1 MIDFAFQHSWDS
13 LTGSTCHVLRWM
25 MIFTSSHH
33 DIQQSCFQNP
43 IPPPPPKKKNIAF
56 WPTNLDILARVCS
69 LRPIWAKDP
78 LKPREPRIGRRTSE
92 SVWPSWWRKANFHRS
107 LDLFPCKPWSLGEPM
122 QQIQYLHYHIWAQFF
137 VGSYYYVII
146 FKTGWR
152 LWPPT
157 RVIIL
162 G

>member
-1 MIDFAFQHSWDS
+1 MPCASMNDDFHKQSPWY
-13 LTGSTCHVLRWM
+13 STVLLPKPHP
-25 MIFTSSHH
+25 T
-33 DIQQSCFQNP
+33 
-43 IPPPPPKKKNIAF
+43 PPKKKEHTVAF

-146 FKTGWR
+146 FASFCNHSTVQEMWYIF
-152 LWPPT
+152 
-157 RVIIL
+157 VS
-162 G
+162 